1 MELVNATAFSKTN
14 TTSLDNKSAGT
25 STSSSSVG
33 SSAAKLDENE
43 ILFTDA
49 ELAKANGACY
59 RRWWKECPTSC
70 LPLCLP
76 CNGLF
81 HPCRK
86 AVSKDKNR
94 YEEGSYSLDLVYL
107 FPRLIICGFPSA
119 GLEHMYRNPRLE
131 IKRFLEERHHG
142 NYFMFNF
149 CVEPGRCYPHEI
161 FDNRVQRFPYKD
173 HNVPH
178 TKVLSRFL
186 HTSKKW
192 LDENEKHVVVLHC
205 KAGKGRAGMM
215 SCALM
220 LHMGWKQNP
229 KDVLDYYNAKRVWRN
244 KALTVPSQIRYVKYA
259 EMVSEHVHKGSIL
272 EDVDGILD
280 SITIGPKTTVS
291 PMNIKIHSQN
301 DCIGNTKLL
310 YHTKENKHLHNNLN
324 IETTGNIK
332 ITLFLPNGKKCGRFW
347 LNMAFEV
354 GTTVTFSKGDI
365 DKMNHDCKKH
375 KKFPKDLFVRID
387 FKNIGDRLAMGTFNP
402 LLKSKF
408 GNAISKSDSSD
419 SLHSLTDKPLLVK
432 GKTSSS
438 TATTSSDGV
447 ATATV
452 EINRATALKRLSAPQ
467 LLVHTTLS
475 RPVSKKNVKSK
486 DKEVS

>member
-1 MELVNATAFSKTN
+1 MFAMSNEAANARI
-14 TTSLDNKSAGT
+14 LR
-25 STSSSSVG
+25 SSSAI
-33 SSAAKLDENE
+33 SALPIDEDE
-43 ILFTDA
+43 VLFTDA
-49 ELAKANGACY
+49 ELEMANGQCY
-59 RRWWKECPTSC
+59 RRWWKECPTKC

-94 YEEGSYSLDLVYL
+94 YEEGSFSLDLVYL

-131 IKRFLEERHHG
+131 IKRFLEERHPG
-142 NYFMFNF
+142 NYFVFNF

-161 FDNRVQRFPYKD
+161 FENRVRRFPYKD

-186 HTSKKW
+186 HTAKNW
-192 LDENEKHVVVLHC
+192 LDADPKHIVVLHC

-229 KDVLDYYNAKRVWRN
+229 RDVLDHYDDKRVWRN

-259 EMVSEHVHKGSIL
+259 EQVSAKVHEGLVI
-272 EDVDGILD
+272 EDVAATLD
-280 SITIGPKTTVS
+280 AITIGPVDTVS

-310 YHTKENKHLHNNLN
+310 YLTKENLNLHKNLN
-324 IETTGNIK
+324 ISTKGNVK

-354 GTTVTFSKGDI
+354 GTTVTFYKADI
-365 DKMNHDCKKH
+365 DKMNHDCKAH
-375 KKFPKDLFVRID
+375 KRFPKDLFVRIE
-387 FKNIGDRLAMGTFNP
+387 FKDVSNRVEMSNSNP
-402 LLKSKF
+402 LLKSKNNETDSPE
-408 GNAISKSDSSD
+408 NASPAKAKD
-419 SLHSLTDKPLLVK
+419 VQ
-432 GKTSSS
+432 
-438 TATTSSDGV
+438 
-447 ATATV
+447 
-452 EINRATALKRLSAPQ
+452 LKRLSVAQ
-467 LLVHTTLS
+467 GLEHMNLR

-486 DKEVS
+486 KR